1 MDTPT
6 KLFEYMA
13 SSCVVVATD
22 TPPVRYFAEGCSVL
36 VTPNDVNSLVTGI
49 LEVGMN
55 KNKFLSY
62 TKEARKKIKNTYNWQ
77 NTEKKLLS
85 VYEKILK

>member
-13 SSCVVVATD
+13 SGCAVVATD
-22 TPPVRYFAEGCSVL
+22 TPPVRYFAEDCSIL
-36 VTPNDVNSLVTGI
+36 VEPDDVNSLADGI
-49 LEVGMN
+49 LEIGTN

-62 TKEARKKIKNTYNWQ
+62 IEDGQKKIKNRYNWQ

-85 VYEKILK
+85 LYEKILK